1 MTSINELRERLLKLS
16 KEEMADLII
25 DLIGRVEKLEAKLN
39 IYENSN
45 TPSSQQRF
53 KTKTEQDPNKPRF
66 PGAPLNHKG
75 AGIRLPRADR
85 VEEHKINDAS
95 LKIVGKYSRTI
106 IDFAEKPLEVV
117 EHIIYQYENSNCI
130 LVEPELDL
138 PNGIYGKNLQAF
150 VSELKAIGGI
160 SLEKTA
166 DILKT
171 LRPDLSICPATIL
184 SIIDNISQKLENP
197 RTNVQK
203 EIRNSQY
210 NNADETG
217 MRQDGQNG
225 YVWVFC
231 NPKYVLYE
239 YDPSRARAVA
249 ERVLG
254 KDYDGWIV
262 SDGYAAYEIF
272 KQQRCWSHILREAD
286 DLAEEFPESN
296 LQAEHLHEIYNLA
309 ANSKTDLPEKRQAVI
324 EKLSG
329 TTELGHIIQV
339 LRTTQGCKKFSGTL
353 ERAAPH
359 LFIGVENPEIP
370 LHNNYAERT
379 IRPIVIH
386 RKMMGCI
393 RNKKGQ
399 RFINNTLTMIQTWKI
414 QGQNIHKNLIKYAS

>member
-1 MTSINELRERLLKLS
+1 MGLRKDLERALATIEELKKQVDELTSRL
-16 KEEMADLII
+16 
-25 DLIGRVEKLEAKLN
+25 N
-39 IYENSN
+39 QYENSN

-53 KTKTEQDPNKPRF
+53 KPKTEQDPNKPRF

-95 LKIVGKYSRTI
+95 LKIIGKYSRII

-117 EHIIYQYENSNCI
+117 EHIIYQYENSDGVLI
-130 LVEPELDL
+130 EPEVDL

-150 VSELKAIGGI
+150 VSELKSIGGI

-166 DILKT
+166 NILKT

-184 SIIDNISQKLENP
+184 SIIDNMSQNLENP
-197 RTNVQK
+197 RTTVKKGIQ
-203 EIRNSQY
+203 NSSHV
-210 NNADETG
+210 NADETV

-231 NPKYVLYE
+231 NPKYALYE
-239 YDPSRARAVA
+239 YDPRRARAVA

-254 KDYDGWIV
+254 KDYNGTVV

-286 DLAEEFPESN
+286 NLAEEFPESE
-296 LQAEHLHEIYNLA
+296 LQAIHLHEIYNLA
-309 ANSKTDLPEKRQAVI
+309 AESKTDTYDKRQATI
-324 EKLSG
+324 KKLSG
-329 TTELGHIIQV
+329 QSELGHIIQV

-353 ERAAPH
+353 ERAAPN
-359 LFIGVENPEIP
+359 LFVGVENPEIP

-393 RNKKGQ
+393 RNQKGQ

-414 QGQNIHKNLIKYAS
+414 QGQNIHQNLIKYAS

>member
-1 MTSINELRERLLKLS
+1 MGLRKDLERALAIIEELKKQVDELTNRL
-16 KEEMADLII
+16 
-25 DLIGRVEKLEAKLN
+25 N
-39 IYENSN
+39 QYENSN

-53 KTKTEQDPNKPRF
+53 KPKTEQDPNKPRF

-85 VEEHKINDAS
+85 VEEHKIDDAS
-95 LKIVGKYSRTI
+95 LKIIGKYSRTI

-117 EHIIYQYENSNCI
+117 EHVIYQYENSDGV
-130 LVEPELDL
+130 LVEPEIDL

-160 SLEKTA
+160 SYEKIA

-203 EIRNSQY
+203 EIRNSSY

-231 NPKYVLYE
+231 NPKHVLYE

-272 KQQRCWSHILREAD
+272 KQQRCWSHILRKAD

-309 ANSKTDLPEKRQAVI
+309 ANSKTDSPEKRQAVI

-329 TTELGHIIQV
+329 QSELGHIIQV
-339 LRTTQGCKKFSGTL
+339 LKTTQGCKKFSGTL

-359 LFIGVENPEIP
+359 LFIGVEHPEIP

-399 RFINNTLTMIQTWKI
+399 RFINNTLSMIQTWKI
-414 QGQNIHKNLIKYAS
+414 QGQNIHQNLIKYAS